1 MNGTN
6 IFENMKNVFIIAE
19 AGVNHNGDLSK
30 AFKLIDEAKRAG
42 ADAVKFQTSKPSK
55 SISKYT
61 KIAKYQINNIG
72 KEISMIEL
80 ANKLSLPFE
89 NFIKLKKYCDE
100 IGITFLSTPFH
111 LEAADFLNDLVPYF
125 KIPSGEII
133 NYPLLE
139 NIAKKGKPVILS
151 TGMSSLSDI
160 EEAVKIFYKENNK
173 NIILLH
179 CTSNYPCPFNE
190 VNLKAMQ
197 TLAAAF
203 KLPVGYSDHT
213 LGIEVP
219 IAAVAIGAKV
229 IEKHFTLDKKLP
241 GPDHKA
247 SLEPDELKEMVKAI
261 RNIEV
266 ALGDGIKKPN
276 KSETEIMKAARKSL
290 IATKDIKLGEI
301 IKESDITIK
310 RPGTG
315 ILPKFKEIIIGMRLT
330 NDIRQD
336 EPFRW
341 ENFK

>member
-1 MNGTN
+1 MNGIYTS
-6 IFENMKNVFIIAE
+6 KVFIIAE
-19 AGVNHNGDLSK
+19 AGVNHNGSLDL
-30 AFKLIDEAKRAG
+30 AYQLIDVAKDAG
-42 ADAVKFQTSKPSK
+42 ADAVKFQTFKAENVVSKLADKAEYQKKTTSSDK
-55 SISKYT
+55 SQLEMIK
-61 KIAKYQINNIG
+61 KL
-72 KEISMIEL
+72 EISF
-80 ANKLSLPFE
+80 ND
-89 NFIKLKKYCDE
+89 FIKLKKYCDKK
-100 IGITFLSTPFH
+100 GIMFLSTPFDH
-111 LEAADFLNDLVPYF
+111 PSIDFLYNLIDIY

-133 NYPLLE
+133 NYPYLKH
-139 NIAKKGKPVILS
+139 IAAKNKPLIMS
-151 TGMSSLSDI
+151 TGMASLGEV
-160 EEAVKIFYKENNK
+160 EEAINTIRSVNSEAKIS
-173 NIILLH
+173 LLH
-179 CTSNYPCPFNE
+179 CTTSYPTSYEE

-219 IAAVAIGAKV
+219 VAAVAMGAKI

-247 SLEPDELKEMVKAI
+247 SLEPYELKEMVKAI

-276 KSETEIMKAARKSL
+276 KSEIKIMKVARRSL
-290 IATKDIKLGEI
+290 IATKDIRVGEI
-301 IKESDITIK
+301 MKESDIAIK

-315 ILPKFKEIIIGMRLT
+315 IPPIFKEIVIGMKLI

>member
-6 IFENMKNVFIIAE
+6 IFKSMKNVFIIAE
-19 AGVNHNGDLSK
+19 AGVNHNGDISK
-30 AFKLIDEAKRAG
+30 AFRLVDEAKRVG

-61 KIAKYQINNIG
+61 KMAKYQINNIG

-80 ANKLSLPFE
+80 VKKISLPFD
-89 NFIKLKKYCDE
+89 NFEKLKKYCDE

-125 KIPSGEII
+125 KIPSGEIT

-139 NIAKKGKPVILS
+139 NIAKKKKPIILS
-151 TGMSSLSDI
+151 TGMCGFSEI
-160 EEAVKIFYKENNK
+160 EEAIEIFYNEGNK

-197 TLAAAF
+197 TLAFTF

-213 LGIEVP
+213 LGVEVP
-219 IAAVAIGAKV
+219 IAAVAMGAKI
-229 IEKHFTLDKKLP
+229 IEKHFTLDKNLP

-247 SLEPDELKEMVKAI
+247 SLEPNELKKMVKAI
-261 RNIEV
+261 RNIEK

-276 KSETEIMKAARKSL
+276 DSEIEIMKVARKSL
-290 IATKDIKLGEI
+290 IATKDIKSGEI

-315 ILPKFKEIIIGMRLT
+315 ILPKFKDIVIGMKLI
-330 NDIRQD
+330 NDIKQD
-336 EPFRW
+336 ETFRW